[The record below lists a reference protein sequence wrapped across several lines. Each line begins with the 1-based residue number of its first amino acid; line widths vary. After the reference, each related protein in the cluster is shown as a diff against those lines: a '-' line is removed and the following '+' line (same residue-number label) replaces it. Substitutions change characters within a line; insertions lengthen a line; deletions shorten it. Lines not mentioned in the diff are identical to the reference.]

1 MIARVTTVALV
12 GYDGA
17 LVEVETDLKQGLPAM
32 HIVGMGN
39 KAVEEAR
46 ERVRSAIT
54 NSFLEFP
61 SRKLIVNLAPA
72 ELPKDGAQYDLPIAL
87 SILIASGQL
96 HQIELKGALFAGEL
110 SLSGELRPIRGVITI
125 TEAAKKAGFTE
136 VYVPIGNI
144 LQASLVENIIVI
156 GVTSLKELF
165 LHLKKEAII
174 TAYEPDVE
182 AIAPPL
188 PLITIDD
195 VHGQAQA
202 KRALQIAAAGRHNIL
217 LAGPPG
223 AGKTMLAK
231 ALISL
236 LPPLSKSE
244 QLAVTRLYSI
254 AGERE
259 HVITNRPFRSPHHST
274 SSIALIGGGS
284 KAMPGEISLAHLGVL
299 FLDELPEYQRVA
311 LEALRQPL
319 EDRAISIARVHG
331 RITYPADFMLVAT
344 MNPCPCG
351 YYGDPDKECSCS
363 SVQILSYQKRLSGP
377 LLDRIDLILNVS
389 KVSHESLLSSISL
402 NKKQHLEVF
411 EYIMSAQVV
420 QKIRYNSSNI
430 YNASLSSADI
440 KKYLTLS
447 PSARKLLLS
456 ASTKLDLT
464 ARSYFKV
471 IKVAQTIADL
481 AESSLKDDPLHDPN
495 SASIRTIEAIHIAE
509 ALQYRIGSSN

>member
-46 ERVRSAIT
+46 ERVRSAIS
-54 NSFLEFP
+54 NSLLDFP
-61 SRKLIVNLAPA
+61 ARKLIVNLAPA

-96 HQIELKGALFAGEL
+96 RQTEVKGALFAGEL

-125 TEAAKKAGFTE
+125 TEAAKRAGFTE
-136 VYVPIGNI
+136 VYVPIGNVT
-144 LQASLVENIIVI
+144 QASLVEDIAVI
-156 GVTSLKELF
+156 GVASLKELF
-165 LHLKKEAII
+165 LHLKKEVI
-174 TAYEPDVE
+174 
-182 AIAPPL
+182 IAPFVPSPEVIASPP

-195 VHGQAQA
+195 VRGQAQA

-217 LAGPPG
+217 LTGPPG
-223 AGKTMLAK
+223 AGKTMLAR
-231 ALISL
+231 ALVSL

-254 AGERE
+254 AGERA
-259 HVITNRPFRSPHHST
+259 HVIKDRPFRSPHHTT
-274 SSIALIGGGS
+274 SPIALIGGGA
-284 KAMPGEISLAHLGVL
+284 KALPGEISLAHLGVL
-299 FLDELPEYQRVA
+299 FLDELPEYPRAA

-319 EDRAISIARVHG
+319 EDRMISIARAHG

-351 YYGDPDKECSCS
+351 YYGDPNKECICS
-363 SVQILSYQKRLSGP
+363 SVQILAYQKRLSGP

-389 KVSHESLLSSISL
+389 KVSHESLLSSKAL
-402 NKKQHLEVF
+402 NKKQQSKAF
-411 EYIMSAQVV
+411 EHIMNAQQV
-420 QKIRYNSSNI
+420 QKMRYNSSHI
-430 YNASLSSADI
+430 YNAALSSAAI
-440 KKYLTLS
+440 KKHLILS
-447 PSARKLLLS
+447 PAARKLLLS
-456 ASTKLDLT
+456 ASAKLDLT

-481 AESSLKDDPLHDPN
+481 AEDGPGEHVSEAKT
-495 SASIRTIEAIHIAE
+495 RTIEAVHIAE
-509 ALQYRIGSSN
+509 ALQYRISPPG